1 MPHFKEIMQLY
12 FSAMLSRFAFRVTA
26 ACFMDK
32 IGWTGSIRGPAQRM
46 TARIFSR
53 MAGL

>member
-12 FSAMLSRFAFRVTA
+12 FFALASHFAFIVTIT
-26 ACFMDK
+26 CLMERT
-32 IGWTGSIRGPAQRM
+32 GCTGSILGPAQRM